1 MADTVRTEAVTVLPE
16 YQETF
21 LKDLLASTSAL
32 ANMPTTIPDYQ
43 VAGMTPAQQAAIQLG
58 ISGVGAYQPMME
70 AGAATLGQ
78 GVAALQP
85 GAYQQYM
92 NPYVDQVV
100 DQSLSDLQRQ
110 ADMERQRIGSSA
122 VSSGAFGGSRQA
134 VAEQELQRNTADAF
148 ARQSGQLRAQAFE
161 SAQDRAQQGAEL
173 FGKLGLQQAA
183 MGESAQAAQARDV
196 GILSQLGGQEQ
207 AQQQAEID
215 AQRAT
220 ALERQ
225 FEPYQR
231 IGFMSDIFRGVPSTT
246 STLTSS
252 TTPSPSIVS
261 QLGGLGVG
269 IAGLNQAGAFGEG
282 GIFGGLSNFLG
293 LGGARS

>member
-1 MADTVRTEAVTVLPE
+1 MAETVRTEAVTVLPE

-21 LKDLLASTSAL
+21 LKNLLASTSAL

-100 DQSLSDLQRQ
+100 DQSLADLQRQ
-110 ADMERQRIGSSA
+110 ADMERQRIGSAA
-122 VSSGAFGGSRQA
+122 VQGGAFGGSRQA

-252 TTPSPSIVS
+252 TSPSPSIVS
-261 QLGGLGVG
+261 QLGGLGMG
-269 IAGLNQAGAFGEG
+269 IAGLQQAGAFGEG
-282 GIFGGLSNFLG
+282 GIFGGLGNFLG
-293 LGGARS
+293 LGGAR

>member
-1 MADTVRTEAVTVLPE
+1 MAETVRTEQLTVLPE

-21 LKDLLASTSAL
+21 LKDLLASTSTL
-32 ANMPTTIPDYQ
+32 ANQPTTIPAYQ
-43 VAGMTPAQQAAIQLG
+43 VQGLTPLQQQAIQLG
-58 ISGVGAYQPMME
+58 ASGVGAYQPMMQ

-92 NPYVDQVV
+92 NPYTQDVL
-100 DQSLSDLQRQ
+100 DQSLADLQRQ
-110 ADMERQRIGSSA
+110 ADMERQRIGSAA
-122 VSSGAFGGSRQA
+122 VQAGAFGGSRQA

-148 ARQSGQLRAQAFE
+148 ARQSAQLRAQAFE

-183 MGESAQAAQARDV
+183 MGESAQAAQARDI

-207 AQQQAEID
+207 AQQQAELE

-220 ALERQ
+220 SLERQ

-246 STLTSS
+246 STIQSKTA
-252 TTPSPSIVS
+252 PSPSMLS
-261 QLGGLGVG
+261 QVAGLGMGV
-269 IAGLNQAGAFGEG
+269 AGLQQAGAFGEG
-282 GIFGGLSNFLG
+282 GIFGGLGGFLG
-293 LGGARS
+293 LGGQR

>member
-1 MADTVRTEAVTVLPE
+1 MAETVRTEAVTVLPE

-100 DQSLSDLQRQ
+100 DQSLADLQRQ

-196 GILSQLGGQEQ
+196 GILSQLGAQEQ

-246 STLTSS
+246 STLTSE
-252 TTPSPSIVS
+252 TAPSPSIVS
-261 QLGGLGVG
+261 QLGGLGMG
-269 IAGLNQAGAFGEG
+269 IAGLQQAGAFGEG
-282 GIFGGLSNFLG
+282 GIFGGLGNFLG
-293 LGGARS
+293 LGGAR

>member
-1 MADTVRTEAVTVLPE
+1 MAETVRTEAVTVLPE

-21 LKDLLASTSAL
+21 LKNLLASTSAL

-92 NPYVDQVV
+92 NQYTQDVL
-100 DQSLSDLQRQ
+100 DQSLADLQRQ
-110 ADMERQRIGSSA
+110 ADMERQRIGSAA
-122 VSSGAFGGSRQA
+122 VQAGAFGGSRQA

-148 ARQSGQLRAQAFE
+148 ARQSAQLRAQAFE

-183 MGESAQAAQARDV
+183 MGESAQAAQARDI

-207 AQQQAEID
+207 AQQQAELE

-220 ALERQ
+220 SLERQ

-246 STLTSS
+246 STIQSKTA
-252 TTPSPSIVS
+252 PSPSMLS
-261 QLGGLGVG
+261 Q
-269 IAGLNQAGAFGEG
+269 IAGLGMGVAGLQQAGAFGEG
-282 GIFGGLSNFLG
+282 GIFGGLGGFLG
-293 LGGARS
+293 LGGQR

>member
-1 MADTVRTEAVTVLPE
+1 MAETVRTEAVTVLPE

-100 DQSLSDLQRQ
+100 DQSLADLQRQ

-252 TTPSPSIVS
+252 TSPSPSIVS
-261 QLGGLGVG
+261 QIGGLGMG
-269 IAGLNQAGAFGEG
+269 IAGLQQAGAFGEG
-282 GIFGGLSNFLG
+282 GIFGGLGNFLG
-293 LGGARS
+293 LGGAR

>member
-1 MADTVRTEAVTVLPE
+1 MAETVRTEAVTVLPE

-100 DQSLSDLQRQ
+100 DQSLADLQRQ

-252 TTPSPSIVS
+252 TSPSPSIVS
-261 QLGGLGVG
+261 QLGGLGMG
-269 IAGLNQAGAFGEG
+269 IAGLQQAGAFGEG
-282 GIFGGLSNFLG
+282 GIFGGLGNFLG
-293 LGGARS
+293 LGGAR

>member
-1 MADTVRTEAVTVLPE
+1 MAETVRTEALQVLPE

-21 LKDLLASTSAL
+21 LKDLLASTSTM
-32 ANMPTTIPDYQ
+32 ANKATTIPAYQ
-43 VAGMTPAQQAAIQLG
+43 VAGMTPAQQQAIQLG
-58 ISGVGAYQPMME
+58 IGGVGAYQPMMQ

-92 NPYVDQVV
+92 SPYTQDVI
-100 DQSLSDLQRQ
+100 DQSLTDLQRQ
-110 ADMERQRIGSSA
+110 ADMERQRIGSAA
-122 VSSGAFGGSRQA
+122 VQAGAFGGSRQA

-148 ARQSGQLRAQAFE
+148 ARQSAQLRAQAFE
-161 SAQDRAQQGAEL
+161 SAQDRSQQAGEL
-173 FGKLGLQQAA
+173 FGNLGLQQAA
-183 MGESAQAAQARDV
+183 MGESAQAAQNRDI

-207 AQQQAEID
+207 QQQQAELE

-220 ALERQ
+220 SLERQ

-246 STLTSS
+246 STLTTDTRPSAS
-252 TTPSPSIVS
+252 TLS
-261 QLGGLGVG
+261 QVAGLGMG
-269 IAGLNQAGAFGEG
+269 IAGLNQAGMFDG
-282 GIFGGLSNFLG
+282 GGFFG
-293 LGGARS
+293 LGAKKGS

>member
-1 MADTVRTEAVTVLPE
+1 MAESVVKQMTVLPE

-21 LKDLLASTSAL
+21 LKDLLASTSTL
-32 ANMPTTIPDYQ
+32 ADQPVGIPAYQ
-43 VAGMTPAQQAAIQLG
+43 VAGLTPAQQAAIQLG
-58 ISGVGAYQPMME
+58 ISGVGAYQPMMQ

-85 GAYQQYM
+85 GAFQQYM
-92 NPYVDQVV
+92 NPYVDTVI
-100 DQSLSDLQRQ
+100 DQSLADLQRQ
-110 ADMERQRIGSSA
+110 ANMERQRIGSAA
-122 VSSGAFGGSRQA
+122 VQSGAFGGSRQA

-148 ARQSGQLRAQAFE
+148 ARQSAQLRAQAFE

-207 AQQQAEID
+207 AQQQAELD

-220 ALERQ
+220 NLERQ

-231 IGFMSDIFRGVPSTT
+231 IGFMSDVFRGVPSTT
-246 STLTSS
+246 STLTQ
-252 TTPSPSIVS
+252 TTAPKPSMLS
-261 QLGGLGVG
+261 QVAGLGMGV
-269 IAGLNQAGAFGEG
+269 AGLQQAGAFGEG
-282 GIFGGLSNFLG
+282 GIFGGLGGILG
-293 LGGARS
+293 LGGN

>member
-1 MADTVRTEAVTVLPE
+1 MAETVRTEQLTVLPE

-21 LKDLLASTSAL
+21 LKDLLASTSTL
-32 ANMPTTIPDYQ
+32 ANQATTIPAYQ
-43 VAGMTPAQQAAIQLG
+43 VQGLTPLQQQAIQLG
-58 ISGVGAYQPMME
+58 ASGVGAYQPMMQ

-92 NPYVDQVV
+92 NPYTQDVL
-100 DQSLSDLQRQ
+100 DQSLADLQRQ
-110 ADMERQRIGSSA
+110 ADMERQRIGSAA
-122 VSSGAFGGSRQA
+122 VQAGAFGGSRQA

-148 ARQSGQLRAQAFE
+148 ARQSAQLRAQAFE

-183 MGESAQAAQARDV
+183 MGESAQAAQARDI

-207 AQQQAEID
+207 AQQQAELE

-220 ALERQ
+220 SLERQ

-246 STLTSS
+246 STIQSKTA
-252 TTPSPSIVS
+252 PSPSMLS
-261 QLGGLGVG
+261 QVAGLGMGV
-269 IAGLNQAGAFGEG
+269 AGLQQAGAFGEG
-282 GIFGGLSNFLG
+282 GIFGGLGGFLG
-293 LGGARS
+293 LGGQR